1 MLWEREM
8 TPLWKHRRECTGE
21 EKVGILW
28 ARAEKKKGLHY
39 VAYTDAKKKPRVTGA
54 QGERWGLQSQH
65 QVILCSWKPHARH
78 YTHKNL
84 NTAKFLPGRVHGSGG
99 DRPVWP
105 GQMVPQVSQKYS
117 QGSPDCALGRG
128 DSRQPSRGN
137 EAWVEPERMS
147 KQIRK
152 RTSHVKEFFFYLRGT
167 GELLKVFKLW
177 RGLNNWHFGH

>member
-1 MLWEREM
+1 MRWGRASGHLMGKSW
-8 TPLWKHRRECTGE
+8 E
-21 EKVGILW
+21 EKRSALCSVYWCKKETQSDWSPGIM
-28 ARAEKKKGLHY
+28 
-39 VAYTDAKKKPRVTGA
+39 
-54 QGERWGLQSQH
+54 GERWGLQSWH

-105 GQMVPQVSQKYS
+105 GQMVPQVSQESS

-128 DSRQPSRGN
+128 DSRQPSRAD
-137 EAWVEPERMS
+137 EAWVEPGRMS

-152 RTSHVKEFFFYLRGT
+152 RTSHVKEVFFYLRGT
-167 GELLKVFKLW
+167 GELLRVFKLW
-177 RGLNNWHFGH
+177 RGLNNCHFGH